1 MDLPACALTMSL
13 LEPEGLWDRV
23 RRRCERDDALLPL
36 LLIPLAGALGV
47 ALAAEAGVR
56 LFNTEWNPVLGYSAR
71 PDNDGSRVGLLWL
84 ALALAPFVQ
93 AVVGTLVLPLYQRPR
108 RWRTALA
115 VFVVGAV
122 PLYVAGLSLL
132 LLPGIL
138 LVLVA
143 FFVSIAWWT
152 AGAHEL
158 LEVPRGEGAEFVTV
172 SLLGA
177 SSALF
182 LCSTAFPF

>member
-1 MDLPACALTMSL
+1 MSL
-13 LEPEGLWDRV
+13 IEPEGLWERV
-23 RRRCERDDALLPL
+23 RRHCEHDGALLPL
-36 LLIPLAGALGV
+36 VLIPLAGALGV
-47 ALAAEAGVR
+47 ALAAEVGVR

-71 PDNDGSRVGLLWL
+71 PDNEGARVGLLWL

-93 AVVGTLVLPLYQRPR
+93 AVVGTLVLPLYRRPR
-108 RWRTALA
+108 RWRTTLA

-122 PLYVAGLSLL
+122 PLYVAGLSLV

-138 LVLVA
+138 LVFVA
-143 FFVSIAWWT
+143 FFLSVAWWT
-152 AGAHEL
+152 TGACEL
-158 LEVPRGEGAEFVTV
+158 LEVPRGEGGEFVTV
-172 SLLGA
+172 TLLGA

>member
-1 MDLPACALTMSL
+1 MSL

-23 RRRCERDDALLPL
+23 RRRCERDDALLLL

-56 LFNTEWNPVLGYSAR
+56 L
-71 PDNDGSRVGLLWL
+71 WL

-93 AVVGTLVLPLYQRPR
+93 ALVATLVLPLYRRPR
-108 RWRTALA
+108 RWRTTLA

-143 FFVSIAWWT
+143 FFISIAWWT

-177 SSALF
+177 SSA
-182 LCSTAFPF
+182 

>member
-1 MDLPACALTMSL
+1 MSL

-23 RRRCERDDALLPL
+23 RRRCERDDALLLL

-71 PDNDGSRVGLLWL
+71 PDNEGSRVGLLWL

-93 AVVGTLVLPLYQRPR
+93 AVVGTLVLPLYRRPR
-108 RWRTALA
+108 RWRTTLA
-115 VFVVGAV
+115 VFVVGSV

-138 LVLVA
+138 VVLVA
-143 FFVSIAWWT
+143 FFISIAWWT
-152 AGAHEL
+152 AGAYEL